1 MADFF
6 ASAFTV
12 APVDK
17 SAAQKTQT
25 KIQGKHIYRLIG
37 FMRYWI
43 WLLDAS
49 GVTNHSIETTQS
61 TKTSG
66 SNFSMCEIIM

>member
-6 ASAFTV
+6 TSASTFV

-17 SAAQKTQT
+17 SVTRKTEANSAAGMTNQT
-25 KIQGKHIYRLIG
+25 SE
-37 FMRYWI
+37 
-43 WLLDAS
+43 A
-49 GVTNHSIETTQS
+49 TQS

>member
-6 ASAFTV
+6 TSTSTFV

-17 SAAQKTQT
+17 AFAQKAQQT
-25 KIQGKHIYRLIG
+25 DVQTSS
-37 FMRYWI
+37 M
-43 WLLDAS
+43 
-49 GVTNHSIETTQS
+49 TNQSSETTHS
-61 TKTSG
+61 TKASG

>member
-6 ASAFTV
+6 TSTSTSTFV

-17 SAAQKTQT
+17 AVVQTTQQT
-25 KIQGKHIYRLIG
+25 KAQN
-37 FMRYWI
+37 
-43 WLLDAS
+43 AS
-49 GVTNHSIETTQS
+49 DMTTQS

>member
-6 ASAFTV
+6 TSTLIV

-17 SAAQKTQT
+17 AVAQKSQQT
-25 KIQGKHIYRLIG
+25 EVQT
-37 FMRYWI
+37 
-43 WLLDAS
+43 AS
-49 GVTNHSIETTQS
+49 DMTNQSIETTQT

>member
-6 ASAFTV
+6 TSASTFV

-17 SAAQKTQT
+17 SITRKTEVNKGTAGMTNQT
-25 KIQGKHIYRLIG
+25 
-37 FMRYWI
+37 
-43 WLLDAS
+43 S
-49 GVTNHSIETTQS
+49 ETTQS

>member
-6 ASAFTV
+6 TSAFF

-17 SAAQKTQT
+17 AASQKARQT
-25 KIQGKHIYRLIG
+25 EINTTVDG
-37 FMRYWI
+37 
-43 WLLDAS
+43 
-49 GVTNHSIETTQS
+49 TNQSTETAQL

>member
-6 ASAFTV
+6 SSTFV

-17 SAAQKTQT
+17 AVTQKPQNTEAHT
-25 KIQGKHIYRLIG
+25 
-37 FMRYWI
+37 
-43 WLLDAS
+43 APE
-49 GVTNHSIETTQS
+49 VTNQSTETAQS
-61 TKTSG
+61 TKASG

>member
-6 ASAFTV
+6 TSASTLV

-17 SAAQKTQT
+17 AVAQKTQQT
-25 KIQGKHIYRLIG
+25 EVQT
-37 FMRYWI
+37 
-43 WLLDAS
+43 S
-49 GVTNHSIETTQS
+49 GMVNQSTETTQS

-66 SNFSMCEIIM
+66 TNFSMCEIIM